1 MLNPWFALI
10 AIVAFVGSVGG
21 AYFFGRSDGREL
33 QRSEQK
39 TIDEIVE
46 KVQEASI
53 NAAASQIAKQEP
65 KNVYIKQK
73 VEKEIIR
80 EPVYR
85 DCRHTPGG
93 MRALTAAFTAPE
105 DQPTDSGEL
114 PKVNATE

>member
-53 NAAASQIAKQEP
+53 VGAATAIAKQEP

-85 DCRHTPGG
+85 DCHHSPDG
-93 MRALTAAFTAPE
+93 MQSLTAGFIAPE
-105 DQPTDSGEL
+105 DQPADSGEL
-114 PKVNATE
+114 PKTDATD